1 MARSQTLLLLMLG
14 GLALTGCGN
23 RRELQPKVGQAL
35 PPAPYGRS
43 DKPTADTLLKPPVQ
57 AKPERN
63 VELRQRSE
71 ERADDPFDLPPEN

>member
-1 MARSQTLLLLMLG
+1 MARIACMLLLMMS
-14 GLALTGCGN
+14 GLALSGCGN
-23 RRELQPKVGQAL
+23 RRELEPKVGQVL
-35 PPAPYGRS
+35 PAAPYGRS

-71 ERADDPFDLPPEN
+71 ERADDPFDLPPES

>member
-1 MARSQTLLLLMLG
+1 MARSPTLLLLMLS

-23 RRELQPKVGQAL
+23 RRELQPKVGQVL
-35 PPAPYGRS
+35 PAPPYGRS